1 MTEGR
6 MSLRA
11 VIDKWVGRTATNP
24 IRVIR
29 HGDARS
35 RRYVHVLLSGSQTAH
50 MIFFFRH
57 DNGSWNVFP
66 PETQRPAMTHSQYGP
81 HDAQ

>member
-6 MSLRA
+6 ISLRA
-11 VIDKWVGRTATNP
+11 VIEKWVGRTTTNP

-29 HGDARS
+29 HRDARS
-35 RRYVHVLLSGSQTAH
+35 RRYVHVLLSRSKTAH

-66 PETQRPAMTHSQYGP
+66 PESQRPAMTHLKKAP
-81 HDAQ
+81 HDVP

>member
-6 MSLRA
+6 TSLRA
-11 VIDKWVGRTATNP
+11 LIDKWVGRTATSP

-35 RRYVHVLLSGSQTAH
+35 RRYVHVSLLRSQSAH

-57 DNGSWNVFP
+57 DDGSRNVFP
-66 PETQRPAMTHSQYGP
+66 PETQRPAMT
-81 HDAQ
+81 